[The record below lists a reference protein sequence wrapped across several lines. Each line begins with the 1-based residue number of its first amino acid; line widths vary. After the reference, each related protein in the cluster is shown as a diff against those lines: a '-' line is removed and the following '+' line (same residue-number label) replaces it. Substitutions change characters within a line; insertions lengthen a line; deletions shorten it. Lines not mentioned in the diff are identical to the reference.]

1 MINTYEMSTTEL
13 QQEVQEIRQK
23 FDYENLSFKE
33 KKELKKRLK
42 QLEIEIDERF
52 LNC

>member
-13 QQEVQEIRQK
+13 HQEVQEIRQK
-23 FDYENLSFKE
+23 FDYENLSYKE
-33 KKELKKRLK
+33 KIELKKRLK
-42 QLEIEIDERF
+42 QLETEIDERF

>member
-1 MINTYEMSTTEL
+1 MNTYEMSTTEL
-13 QQEVQEIRQK
+13 HQEVQEIRQR
-23 FDYENLSFKE
+23 FDYENLSFKQ